1 MRETGNEIALKQ
13 KTIMPKQ
20 EKTLPYSIY
29 ELPMYDLSTAIY
41 GWPHDLA
48 KGSREGRPVLP
59 AHVCFFCSCLKML
72 I

>member
-20 EKTLPYSIY
+20 EKNITIQHIWVTHISS
-29 ELPMYDLSTAIY
+29 DLITAIY

-59 AHVCFFCSCLKML
+59 SHVYFFVLA
-72 I
+72 